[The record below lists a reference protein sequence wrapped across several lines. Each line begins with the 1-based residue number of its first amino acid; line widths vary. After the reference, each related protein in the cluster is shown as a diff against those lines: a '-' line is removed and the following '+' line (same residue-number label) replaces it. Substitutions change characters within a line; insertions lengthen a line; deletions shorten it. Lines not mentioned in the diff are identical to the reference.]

1 MNAEN
6 IFGFVIYALVALFM
20 MGIGIVQIKSRKP
33 VAFYSGEKPLKAEE
47 LTDVSAWNRKHGMMW
62 LVYGI
67 IILLSFL
74 IGARIGDSVWAAV
87 PMIGGV
93 LVPVIFMI
101 RYHNQLRKKYL
112 RSKTEGERR

>member
-33 VAFYSGEKPLKAEE
+33 VAFYSGEKPPKAEE